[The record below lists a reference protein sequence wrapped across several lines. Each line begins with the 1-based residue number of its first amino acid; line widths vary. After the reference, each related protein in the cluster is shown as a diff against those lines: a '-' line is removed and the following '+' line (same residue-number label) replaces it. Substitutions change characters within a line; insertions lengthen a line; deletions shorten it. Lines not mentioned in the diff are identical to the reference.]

1 MKKAL
6 PRIATLFAALA
17 FALTPA
23 CTNESGDH
31 DHDHDDDGH
40 HENDGHKHGEE
51 GHDDHADHKD
61 HDDDGHHKDDG
72 HKHGEEGHDDH
83 AEHKDHDDDHG
94 HDHAS
99 IEAGPNGGR
108 VLHDVEPHVEF
119 LVTDDRKV
127 RISALNDDGKAVPVT
142 TQTASLMGGSRSN
155 PTKMKFTK
163 DGDVLVSDIAFPEG
177 NDFPVV
183 IQLKGAPEDK
193 STIVKFNLN
202 LADCPTCD
210 NKEYACTC
218 EHAH

>member
-6 PRIATLFAALA
+6 PRLATLFAAMA

-23 CTNESGDH
+23 CTEDSGDH

-51 GHDDHADHKD
+51 GHDDADHK
-61 HDDDGHHKDDG
+61 
-72 HKHGEEGHDDH
+72 DDH
-83 AEHKDHDDDHG
+83 AEHKDHDDDHDHG
-94 HDHAS
+94 HDHDS

-108 VLHDVEPHVEF
+108 ILHDLEPHVEF

-127 RISALNDDGKAVPVT
+127 QISAVNDDGKVIPVT

-163 DGDVLVSDIAFPEG
+163 EGDVLVSDIAFPAG

-183 IQLKGAPEDK
+183 VQLKGAPDDK
-193 STIVKFNLN
+193 AATVKFNLN
-202 LADCPTCD
+202 LEQCPTCE

-218 EHAH
+218 DHAH